1 VDLPTAFHTLLG
13 TTLFFFGNLISQ
25 DPTLVLEG
33 ELSTPMTYWLSAID
47 VFELGDNLPIRT
59 SGKACHNAPQDW
71 RMAMMWGRTL
81 VCIAD
86 EMLSRQKDLE
96 NGVPVPPLEQ
106 SPLAISPRNAFV
118 HTSSSFID
126 YTALM
131 PNGGLGSPPTLGSLT
146 RSTDDPDWPPESPFA
161 LIKSTRQSR
170 LPGRNSMMMCTPH
183 DLMLLA
189 QDQFARGVFHMPHP
203 HQRGRSSGN
212 TRSGAASSSAAGSK
226 ATSSGSADTPVTFSR
241 AKELFTIASEVLL
254 FAEKLPE
261 PGQRARW
268 ASWSD
273 SVLTQMKM
281 ELSSSS
287 DPQPIDMWK
296 GMLMKTKGRCCL
308 VSGSA
313 RSEEMEEALEKGEME
328 VLGEERADDARD
340 ALQAAIEYFD
350 VAKEVFEERLKRKRE
365 SGGSAGQEGYIVVE
379 GDDDEEEVENMEF
392 DDGDAPAGLMASK
405 RKAKGRKIKFLPP
418 ASNKNGLA
426 ETQVEEDEEELED
439 LTELLVEALVT
450 LANLTIDDKAREVLY
465 ERAKAVGGDMFQLDD
480 EDRMDESG

>member
-1 VDLPTAFHTLLG
+1 
-13 TTLFFFGNLISQ
+13 
-25 DPTLVLEG
+25 
-33 ELSTPMTYWLSAID
+33 MTYWLSAID

-59 SGKACHNAPQDW
+59 SGRACHNAPQDW
-71 RMAMMWGRTL
+71 RMAVMWGRSL

-86 EMLSRQKDLE
+86 EMVSRQKDQE
-96 NGVPVPPLEQ
+96 NGVPVPPLEKTVL
-106 SPLAISPRNAFV
+106 PVSPRHAFS

-146 RSTDDPDWPPESPFA
+146 RPTDDPDWPPESPFA

-203 HQRGRSSGN
+203 HQRGRLGGN
-212 TRSGAASSSAAGSK
+212 TRSGATSSSAAGSK
-226 ATSSGSADTPVTFSR
+226 GTSSGSADTPVTFSR

-268 ASWSD
+268 SSWSD

-287 DPQPIDMWK
+287 DPQPIEVWK
-296 GMLMKTKGRCCL
+296 GILMKTKGRCCL

-313 RSEEMEEALEKGEME
+313 RSEEMEEALEKGEMD

-340 ALQAAIEYFD
+340 ALQAAIEHFD
-350 VAKEVFEERLKRKRE
+350 VAKEIFEERVKRKRE
-365 SGGSAGQEGYIVVE
+365 DGGSAAQEGYIVVE
-379 GDDDEEEVENMEF
+379 GDDEDDEIENMEF
-392 DDGDAPAGLMASK
+392 DDADAPAGLMASK
-405 RKAKGRKIKFLPP
+405 RKAKGRKIKIMPP
-418 ASNKNGLA
+418 SA
-426 ETQVEEDEEELED
+426 EKAGPVESQVEEDEEELED

-450 LANLTIDDKAREVLY
+450 LANLTVDAKERETLY
-465 ERAKAVGGDMFQLDD
+465 GRAKAVGGDMFQLDD